1 MNGKELWNKWK
12 TRLRD
17 PCGTD
22 RFQPLLLES
31 QHSTRDPYGIVPI
44 VLRKCS
50 GRSNSD
56 KKMRPDADR
65 VDCIKKIPAPWHLN
79 DALFGGGPLARPW
92 SLWGALGPLG
102 RLWGLSG
109 ASLGP
114 LWGALG
120 PLGRLWAIW
129 ARLGRLWSFSGVPW
143 SLWAGRPGSLWGA
156 SGTSL
161 GCLWGL
167 WSFWGASE
175 APLGPLGRLWG
186 IFGASGVSGAPR
198 PEASCPGASGAALG
212 RLWGL
217 WGTLEASLGP
227 LRRLWGL

>member
-129 ARLGRLWSFSGVPW
+129 GASGAP
-143 SLWAGRPGSLWGA
+143 LELLWGA
-156 SGTSL
+156 L
-161 GCLWGL
+161 
-167 WSFWGASE
+167 E
-175 APLGPLGRLWG
+175 PLGWAPWKPLGRLWDV
-186 IFGASGVSGAPR
+186 SGVSLGPV
-198 PEASCPGASGAALG
+198 ELLG
-212 RLWGL
+212 RL
-217 WGTLEASLGP
+217 
-227 LRRLWGL
+227 